1 MLLRRGSTGTDV
13 LSLVLRLRQLGLFY
27 SGEPDYVY
35 GGGVESAVKAFQTSK
50 GRGAERSR

>member
-13 LSLVLRLRQLGLFY
+13 LSLVLRLRELGLY
-27 SGEPDYVY
+27 SGEPDDVY